1 MNIAVL
7 SPYFPAA
14 DTTACA
20 RKVFD
25 CIVLLR
31 ARGHKIYLLSFC
43 GRPDKPRIARLK
55 PYCEAFYLAHIT
67 DYYQYPRRSLFL
79 TNTISAL
86 CGNNTIDILQCENS
100 FMARYIPEN
109 MNTPLVL
116 TEHEV
121 LSESFYQRI
130 GFEKNVFRK
139 CVLSLRMLKKLK
151 EQKIWYAKFN
161 KIIVFSRG
169 DQEILRKLYG
179 LKQIDVIP
187 LGINLREYAPPEKK
201 DSLVD
206 IIFTANF
213 SHLPN
218 VDAALF
224 FYKRI
229 LPLLRNKIPDV
240 RVMFTGASPP
250 GEVKRLAA
258 LDSNIIVTG
267 YVEDIKG
274 AYAQAKLAVVPVRY
288 GTGMC
293 FKTLEAIALSV
304 PVVSTSVGAR
314 GIAHQ
319 GNIKVADSEEDFAA
333 AAAYLLNNKPVREKA
348 GEMAK
353 YILEEEYDWD
363 TLLTRYEKIYFDLL
377 KNAKTGKEKNDS
389 LKGNDV
395 Y

>member
-7 SPYFPAA
+7 SPYCPAV

-25 CIVLLR
+25 CIALLR

-43 GRPDKPRIARLK
+43 SRPDKPRIARLK

-67 DYYQYPRRSLFL
+67 NYYRYPRGSLLL

-86 CGNNTIDILQCENS
+86 CANNTVDILQCENS

-109 MNTPLVL
+109 INTPLVL

-139 CVLSLRMLKKLK
+139 CVLSLRTLKKLK

-161 KIIVFSRG
+161 KIIVFTRSDR
-169 DQEILRKLYG
+169 EILLKLYG
-179 LKQIDVIP
+179 LKQIEVIP
-187 LGINLREYAPPEKK
+187 LGINLKEYAPPEKK
-201 DSLVD
+201 DSLAD

-224 FYKRI
+224 FYKCV
-229 LPLLRNKIPDV
+229 LPLLRNKIPDI
-240 RVMFTGASPP
+240 RMIFAGASPP

-258 LDSNIIVTG
+258 LDRNVTVTG
-267 YVEDIKG
+267 YVEDIKA

-293 FKTLEAIALSV
+293 YKTLEAIALGV

-314 GIAHQ
+314 GIDHQ
-319 GNIKVADSEEDFAA
+319 GNIKVADSAENFAA
-333 AAAYLLNNKPVREKA
+333 AAADLLSNKAAREKT

-353 YILEEEYDWD
+353 YILEKEHDWV

-377 KNAKTGKEKNDS
+377 KKAKTKTAK
-389 LKGNDV
+389 KTV
-395 Y
+395 F